1 MASKKI
7 YRTIVPTASLL
18 LVLLFVYTAT
28 SKLLDLDTF
37 EWRLAQMPYL
47 SAYADLLQWSVPFSE
62 LTITGLLLFPKF
74 RTLGLY
80 ASFTLLGLFT
90 IYIIAVLTSDYPTPC
105 SCGGVISTMGWREH
119 ILFNGAFMLMALGAI
134 LQSGRQTK

>member
-1 MASKKI
+1 
-7 YRTIVPTASLL
+7 LL
-18 LVLLFVYTAT
+18 P
-28 SKLLDLDTF
+28 
-37 EWRLAQMPYL
+37 R
-47 SAYADLLQWSVPFSE
+47 
-62 LTITGLLLFPKF
+62 F

-90 IYIIAVLTSDYPTPC
+90 IYIITVLTSDHPTPC
-105 SCGGVISTMGWREH
+105 SCGGIISSLGWREH